1 MSSPS
6 HPDEILTHPGE
17 EPVPEVVEALRI
29 APAHTQ
35 VLETGTTLRLS
46 SFRLEVVEG
55 PDSGR
60 ELSSAGPGVRVGAG
74 NGCDLILREDGA
86 ASRQHFEIQRTDRGY
101 LLVDLGSTNGTFLD
115 GRQVERAYL
124 GPEARIS
131 VGKSTLRFVAL
142 EEELQLRPVDDT
154 RLGGMVGRSL
164 KMRQLFALLKKVAS
178 LNLGVLVQGET
189 GTGKELV
196 ARALHQGVGPLVVV
210 DCAALPPEGL
220 ERELFGAPQEGRG
233 GALQRA
239 HGGTLFLDEVGEL
252 PLELQPKLLRLLEG
266 YGPVDGEP
274 LRVRVVAS
282 THRDLVREV
291 AAGSFRQ
298 DLYFRLA
305 VIPVQL
311 PPLRQ
316 RMEDLPLLLSHALED
331 PERVAKT
338 GPKQFTPSALNLLAA
353 YSWPGNVRELFNV
366 VSHVA
371 TLTEG
376 QEIDVAHLPARVR
389 GTPQEVGLSFNE
401 HLSFKDAKERLLEA
415 FEREYLGQL
424 LKRCEG
430 NVSRAAR
437 ESGLH
442 RKSIERL
449 MKKYQLDAK
458 ALRGR

>member
-17 EPVPEVVEALRI
+17 EPLPELVEALRI

-46 SFRLEVVEG
+46 HFRLEVVEG
-55 PDSGR
+55 PDLGR
-60 ELSSAGPGVRVGAG
+60 ALSSGGPGVRVGAG
-74 NGCDLILREDGA
+74 TGCDLILREDGA

-131 VGKSTLRFVAL
+131 AGKSTLRFVAL
-142 EEELQLRPVDDT
+142 EEELQLKPSAET
-154 RLGGMVGRSL
+154 RWGGMVGKSL

-196 ARALHQGVGPLVVV
+196 ARALHSGPGPLVVV
-210 DCAALPPEGL
+210 DCAAPTPEGL
-220 ERELFGAPQEGRG
+220 ERELFGGPGEGRP
-233 GALQRA
+233 GAFERA
-239 HGGTLFLDEVGEL
+239 QGGTLFLDEVAEL

-266 YGPVDGEP
+266 YGPADSEP
-274 LRVRVVAS
+274 RRVRVVAS
-282 THRDLVREV
+282 THRDLAQEV
-291 AAGSFRQ
+291 AAGNFRQ

-305 VIPVQL
+305 VIPVSL

-316 RMEDLPLLLSHALED
+316 RAEDLPLLLDQALKE
-331 PERVAKT
+331 VAKT
-338 GPKQFTPSALNLLAA
+338 GPKTFTPAALTLLAA

-376 QEIDVAHLPARVR
+376 PEIDVAHLPARVR
-389 GTPQEVGLSFNE
+389 GTQQEVGLSFNE

-458 ALRGR
+458 VLRGR